1 MKKRLTGLLAIT
13 FVLVGTLAFA
23 GCSSTSSDTSDTSTD
38 SNPDDVLVVGMEC
51 DYAPYNWTTTTEND
65 YTVPISEADFAD
77 GYDVALAQKIAD
89 GLDQKLEVKPISW
102 EGLIPA
108 LQNNE
113 IDLIIAGMTDTE
125 ERREAVSFTEPY
137 YESEMVAVVSKESA
151 YANATDIQDF
161 SGAKVIGQANTIY
174 DEVIDQINDVEHMPA
189 QTSFSRMILSV
200 SSGEADALVGE
211 LPAAKGAIAANSD
224 LMIIQFGEGHGFEA
238 DTSVSIAVNKDNS
251 DLETQVNKILD
262 GISTED
268 REAMME
274 AAIERQPS
282 SDETTE

>member
-1 MKKRLTGLLAIT
+1 MKKRLTVLLALT

-23 GCSSTSSDTSDTSTD
+23 GCSNSSSDTSDTS
-38 SNPDDVLVVGMEC
+38 SENNPDDVLIVGMEC

-65 YTVPISEADFAD
+65 YTVPISDADFAD

-89 GLDQKLEVKPISW
+89 GLGQELEVKPISW

-108 LQNNE
+108 LQNKE

-137 YESEMVAVVSKESA
+137 YESEMVVVVSKESA

-161 SGAKVIGQANTIY
+161 SGAQVIGQANTIY
-174 DEVIDQINDVEHMPA
+174 DEVIDQIDGVEHMAA

-211 LPAAKGAIAANSD
+211 LPAAKGAIAANPD
-224 LMIIQFGEGHGFEA
+224 LMIIRFEDGHGFEA

-251 DLETQVNKILD
+251 DLETQVNDILA

-268 REAMME
+268 REVMME
-274 AAIERQPS
+274 EAIERQPS
-282 SDETTE
+282 SEEATE